1 MPLASVDT
9 SDTVIDALPAAYGAI
24 VADDALSMVFSVE
37 AVTHWFRDT
46 RSATVWAVSLPAMPQ
61 PEVYLCFADKL
72 FDQKGKCATVFC
84 ELSGECDFGM
94 DG

>member
-1 MPLASVDT
+1 
-9 SDTVIDALPAAYGAI
+9 
-24 VADDALSMVFSVE
+24 VF
-37 AVTHWFRDT
+37 
-46 RSATVWAVSLPAMPQ
+46 LNIPAMPQ

-72 FDQKGKCATVFC
+72 FDQQGKCATVFC